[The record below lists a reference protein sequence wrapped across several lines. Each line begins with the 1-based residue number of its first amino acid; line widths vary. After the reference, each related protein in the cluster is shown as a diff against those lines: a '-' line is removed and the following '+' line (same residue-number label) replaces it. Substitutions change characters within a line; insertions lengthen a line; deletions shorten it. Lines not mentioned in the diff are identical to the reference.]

1 MYVCFKDYMQSD
13 RNVIAGDSSD
23 VMYIACSCRF
33 KQPGQAMVPQVN
45 SLQSNF
51 ASSHT
56 TCTDVQTL
64 NHPHDVHLN
73 IDINNVDTSRTVLHR
88 DNKLNSECRGRSPQA
103 CSFDSHSKN
112 FQNKSTDFH

>member
-1 MYVCFKDYMQSD
+1 MQSD

-56 TCTDVQTL
+56 ACTDVQTL

-73 IDINNVDTSRTVLHR
+73 IDINNVDTFRTVLHG
-88 DNKLNSECRGRSPQA
+88 DNKLNSEYRGRNPPSLFFRLAQ
-103 CSFDSHSKN
+103 
-112 FQNKSTDFH
+112 